1 MSDDKNPMAAREKV
15 AVYNHTNEEQGTIV
29 DGEMVSIPAGD
40 GSGGCGF
47 RMVTR
52 RVAELLLKAVPGK
65 LSLAPAPLDKA
76 TVNAVGKASAEAL
89 KALCLDLLVG
99 KRPGDVAAYLSE
111 KSAAKKAD
119 E

>member
-1 MSDDKNPMAAREKV
+1 MAMSDDKNPMAAREKV

-29 DGEMVSIPAGD
+29 DGEMVSVPAGD

-52 RVAELLLKAVPGK
+52 RVAELLLKAVG
-65 LSLAPAPLDKA
+65 KA
-76 TVNAVGKASAEAL
+76 TAEAL
-89 KALCLDLLVG
+89 RALCLDLLVG

-111 KSAAKKAD
+111 KSAARKAD